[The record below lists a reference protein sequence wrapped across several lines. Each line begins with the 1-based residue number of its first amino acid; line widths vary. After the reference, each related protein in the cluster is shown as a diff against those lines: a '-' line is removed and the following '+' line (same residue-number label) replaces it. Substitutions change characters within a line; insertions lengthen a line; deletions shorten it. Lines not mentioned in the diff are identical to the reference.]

1 MVPGRKGNDDTGA
14 CPTAYQAARSPR
26 PEPQGD
32 ITKARRIAHDR
43 GQVRQTMGIIH
54 PDRRTA
60 PARADRWSTTGTR
73 PSWTDGRPPTRACRS
88 SNAIPR
94 PACTS
99 GSWRNAGSRA
109 RTRRCSA
116 GSSVGG
122 RSIER
127 GRTASTNRSGR
138 REARRSISARPGP
151 WSRAWNGSCVSRRC
165 RSRTRTCAG
174 WRHCRARP
182 RNACARDCRRCSR
195 GRA

>member
-1 MVPGRKGNDDTGA
+1 MTTPV
-14 CPTAYQAARSPR
+14 C
-26 PEPQGD
+26 
-32 ITKARRIAHDR
+32 
-43 GQVRQTMGIIH
+43 VRQRIRQLDRQGLSHKEISRRLGVSRTTVVKYANPMGIIH
-54 PDRRTA
+54 PGHRMPSDRA
-60 PARADRWSTTGTR
+60 GRWSTTGTR
-73 PSWTDGRPPTRACRS
+73 PSWTDGRPPTCACRS

-122 RSIER
+122 KSIER
-127 GRTASTNRSGR
+127 SRTASPNRSGR

-151 WSRAWNGSCVSRRC
+151 WSRAWNGSCISWRC

-182 RNACARDCRRCSR
+182 RNACARDCWRCSR